1 MEEEYTIE
9 VYALSKDDEP
19 SYPYFTMTIPVPT
32 EEDPEEFIDQFL
44 EDNLH
49 PALYEEMEWD
59 FI

>member
-9 VYALSKDDEP
+9 VYALSEDDEP

-44 EDNLH
+44 EDN
-49 PALYEEMEWD
+49 
-59 FI
+59 